1 VWSRQREETACRRA
15 NCGESGLPELPEV
28 ETIKRGLEPI
38 LRGHRIVRVELRRA
52 DLRFPFPKRFAA
64 RLEGRRIA
72 RLDRRAKYLLA
83 YIDGGD
89 VLVMHLGMSGRFRIS
104 LPGKTN
110 IRPDGDFSVVA
121 SDEPKHDHVVFTTS
135 AGAIVTYND
144 ARRFGYMLLIRE
156 KRLNQHAL
164 FSDLGVEPL
173 SDQLTPKYLAIK
185 ANGKKVDL
193 KAFLMDQRIVAGLG
207 NIYVCEI
214 LFRAGL
220 SPEKRAAQ
228 LVTRIGM
235 PTAHAMRIVTAIKSV
250 LEDAIEAGGSTLRDY
265 RHADGTLG
273 YFQQQFDV
281 YGREGQPCTRAGCP
295 GTVGRK
301 IQGGRSTFACSACQ
315 R

>member
-1 VWSRQREETACRRA
+1 VNR
-15 NCGESGLPELPEV
+15 GELGLPELPEV

-38 LRGHRIVRVELRRA
+38 LAGHRIVRVELHRA

-72 RLDRRAKYLLA
+72 RIDRRAKYLLA
-83 YIDGGD
+83 YVEGGD

-110 IRPDGDFSVVA
+110 IRSNGDLNVA
-121 SDEPKHDHVVFTTS
+121 AGNDPKHDHVVFTTS

-144 ARRFGYMLLIRE
+144 ARRFGYMLLIKDE
-156 KRLNQHAL
+156 KLKQHAL

-173 SDQLTPKYLAIK
+173 SDQLTPEYLADK
-185 ANGKKVDL
+185 AYGKKADL
-193 KAFLMDQRIVAGLG
+193 KAFLVDQRIVAGLG

-220 SPEKRAAQ
+220 NPEKRAAQ
-228 LVTRIGM
+228 LATRSGR
-235 PTAHAMRIVTAIKSV
+235 PTALAMRTVAAIKSV
-250 LEDAIEAGGSTLRDY
+250 LEDAIKAGGSTLRDY

-273 YFQQQFDV
+273 YFQHRFDV